1 MKRLLIGALAV
12 VTAIAAWALPAPDT
26 ATGAVPQLPELP
38 ETGQRSSVWFCP
50 GVDGEV
56 DPILTTSLAS
66 TGLASFSLPSAGEVI
81 DGFQTRVEPGIA
93 DWDVGDVLLF
103 HPGPAI
109 VETSTTPSAAAVV
122 FRGPA
127 QVATTGCNTPAKEW
141 FFTGG
146 RSGPAEVFTLRLF
159 NPLLEQG
166 RVTIQVNTEFG
177 FEPLLDL
184 ESINVSP
191 RDWVDV
197 PLSLVLGDREQLA
210 VQVAVTEGVVIPSLS
225 IVSPSGLAVWP
236 GESPSPVWEFPL
248 AQVAGTSGTISIW
261 NPGTEAADVTIEL
274 MGRRGPIGLF
284 ELTVGPSR
292 EERFAISPTTSLEA
306 GAVVRSSGGVVAAV
320 ISEGA
325 DGLAG
330 AAGSPRAAT
339 RWLVPGH
346 GVAGGLAS
354 FVFVLN
360 SGDEPVE
367 VEAGPVGAEP
377 TSTASVPGHAIARLE
392 ITGRG
397 AEISASGPVSV
408 AWAAVGPADIGLSRG
423 TPLEAV
429 VP

>member
-1 MKRLLIGALAV
+1 MKHILIAVLAA

-26 ATGAVPQLPELP
+26 AAGAVPQLPELP

-56 DPILTTSLAS
+56 DPILTASLAS
-66 TGLASFSLPSAGEVI
+66 AGLASFSLPSAGEVI
-81 DGFQTRVEPGIA
+81 DGFQTRVEPGVA

-109 VETSTTPSAAAVV
+109 VETSTTPSSAAVV
-122 FRGPA
+122 YRGPV
-127 QVATTGCNTPAKEW
+127 QVATSGCSTPAKEW

-146 RSGPAEVFTLRLF
+146 RSGPGEAVTLRLF

-184 ESINVSP
+184 ESVNVSP

-210 VQVAVTEGVVIPSLS
+210 VGVAVTEGVIIPSLS
-225 IVSPSGLAVWP
+225 VVTPNGLAVWP

-248 AQVAGTSGTISIW
+248 AQVAGTSGTVSIW
-261 NPGTEAADVTIEL
+261 NPGTETADVTIEL
-274 MGRRGPIGLF
+274 MGRVGPIGMF

-292 EERFAISPTTSLEA
+292 EERFAISSTTSLEA
-306 GAVVRSSGGVVAAV
+306 GAVVRSTGGVVAAV
-320 ISEGA
+320 TSESAG
-325 DGLAG
+325 GLAG

-360 SGDEPVE
+360 SGDEPVV
-367 VEAGPVGAEP
+367 VEAGPMGSEA
-377 TSTASVPGHAIARLE
+377 TSTDSVPGHAIARLE
-392 ITGRG
+392 ISGRG
-397 AEISASGPVSV
+397 AEITASGPVSV
-408 AWAAVGPADIGLSRG
+408 AWATVGAGDIGLSRG
-423 TPLEAV
+423 TPLV
-429 VP
+429 DVIP